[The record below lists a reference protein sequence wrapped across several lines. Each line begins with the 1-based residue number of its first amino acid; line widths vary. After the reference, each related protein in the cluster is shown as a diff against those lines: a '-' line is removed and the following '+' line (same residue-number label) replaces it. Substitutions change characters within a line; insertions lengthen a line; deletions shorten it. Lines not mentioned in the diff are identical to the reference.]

1 MVLLKHF
8 MFFFWEEIKELFI
21 NSSRTALEK
30 KELSI
35 SQRQAIIKLIEKKD
49 RDKRFIKNWR
59 LILLLNV
66 DYKIVSK
73 AAKLKDILPKIIS
86 SEKSAYVKNRFIGE
100 NGRLISDII
109 EVADL
114 FNIEGYTVTMDI
126 EKAFDSLDH
135 TFLIQVLKNT
145 VSGKHLSG
153 GFKP

>member
-1 MVLLKHF
+1 M
-8 MFFFWEEIKELFI
+8 
-21 NSSRTALEK
+21 
-30 KELSI
+30 
-35 SQRQAIIKLIEKKD
+35 
-49 RDKRFIKNWR
+49 
-59 LILLLNV
+59 NV

-73 AAKLKDILPKIIS
+73 AARLKDILPKIIS

-114 FNIEGYTVTMDI
+114 FNIEGYTVAMDI

>member
-1 MVLLKHF
+1 M
-8 MFFFWEEIKELFI
+8 
-21 NSSRTALEK
+21 
-30 KELSI
+30 
-35 SQRQAIIKLIEKKD
+35 
-49 RDKRFIKNWR
+49 
-59 LILLLNV
+59 NV

-73 AAKLKDILPKIIS
+73 ALAARLKDILPKIIS
-86 SEKSAYVKNRFIGE
+86 SEESAYVKNRFIGE

-114 FNIEGYTVTMDI
+114 FNTEGYIVTMDI
-126 EKAFDSLDH
+126 KKAFDSLDY